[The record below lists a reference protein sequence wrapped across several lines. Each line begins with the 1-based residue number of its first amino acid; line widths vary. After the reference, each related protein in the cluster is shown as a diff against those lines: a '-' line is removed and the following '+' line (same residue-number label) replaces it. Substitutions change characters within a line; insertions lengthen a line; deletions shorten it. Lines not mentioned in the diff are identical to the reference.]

1 MSVVNLREEA
11 RKLEEELSGL
21 LGRSVRVP
29 VVEVFVR
36 RCGCRG
42 IVLYVRG
49 LTLDD
54 VEVLGEL
61 LSDALSRL
69 GDGCPVAEL
78 RRVGP
83 EVRSL
88 MLLEA
93 CSEHPPDRNPSLI
106 PLR

>member
-1 MSVVNLREEA
+1 MHVMDLREEA
-11 RKLEEELSGL
+11 RKMEEELSGL
-21 LGRSVRVP
+21 LGRPVRVP

-42 IVLYVRG
+42 IAFYVKG
-49 LTLDD
+49 LTVDD

-69 GDGCPVAEL
+69 GDGRPVAEL
-78 RRVGP
+78 RRTGS

-93 CSEHPPDRNPSLI
+93 CDEHPPDENPSLL

>member
-21 LGRSVRVP
+21 LGRPVRIP
-29 VVEVFVR
+29 AVEVFVR

-42 IVLYVRG
+42 IAIYVRG
-49 LTLDD
+49 LTIDD
-54 VEVLGEL
+54 VEVLGNL

-69 GDGCPVAEL
+69 GDGYPVAEL
-78 RRVGP
+78 RRIGP

-93 CSEHPPDRNPSLI
+93 CNEHPPDGNPSLV